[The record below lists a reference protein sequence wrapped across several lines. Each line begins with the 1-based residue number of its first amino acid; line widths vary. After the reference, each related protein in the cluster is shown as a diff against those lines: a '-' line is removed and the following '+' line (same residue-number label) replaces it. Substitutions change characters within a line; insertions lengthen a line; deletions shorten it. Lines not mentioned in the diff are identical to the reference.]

1 MNKSD
6 INLSLEQRIS
16 YLKKLKNL
24 IIEHRQDIYDALHKD
39 LNKNNFEAEV
49 SEIWPILKEL
59 KLYIKN
65 LKKWSKN
72 KVVNHPGKLFS
83 KKFKLFDFLKNKRTY
98 TVFEPYGQVLIITPW
113 NYPFYLTFV
122 PIINALSAG
131 NTLLVKPSEY
141 SSHSSELI
149 KKICEKLFNPKHV
162 KVFLGGKETVDKLWE
177 TQKIDFLFFTGNTK
191 VGQILY
197 EKAASKMIP
206 VILELS
212 GTNPLI
218 IDESANLKITARKL
232 IWSKYLNSGQTCIA
246 PNYIAIHSK
255 VKDEFLKVLS
265 EQRQKLFQNSDLISK
280 IITKQHFE
288 NVLKKFPDLK
298 HNYESQKFDF
308 QILETNFNDPK
319 FDYELFCSALMLVEY
334 SDFKDLIAKIKSR
347 KKSLALY
354 LFSNNKANIKYALE
368 NVKFGG
374 GCINDV
380 IQQVEEK
387 DFGFGGVGLSGIGKY
402 HGYDGFAAFSH
413 QKNIV
418 HYKPNKDDSKRYL
431 TLKPSDKIL
440 KLIQKISK
448 F

>member
-59 KLYIKN
+59 KLYIRN

-149 KKICEKLFNPKHV
+149 KKNLW
-162 KVFLGGKETVDKLWE
+162 KV
-177 TQKIDFLFFTGNTK
+177 I
-191 VGQILY
+191 
-197 EKAASKMIP
+197 
-206 VILELS
+206 
-212 GTNPLI
+212 
-218 IDESANLKITARKL
+218 
-232 IWSKYLNSGQTCIA
+232 
-246 PNYIAIHSK
+246 
-255 VKDEFLKVLS
+255 
-265 EQRQKLFQNSDLISK
+265 
-280 IITKQHFE
+280 
-288 NVLKKFPDLK
+288 
-298 HNYESQKFDF
+298 
-308 QILETNFNDPK
+308 
-319 FDYELFCSALMLVEY
+319 
-334 SDFKDLIAKIKSR
+334 
-347 KKSLALY
+347 
-354 LFSNNKANIKYALE
+354 
-368 NVKFGG
+368 
-374 GCINDV
+374 
-380 IQQVEEK
+380 
-387 DFGFGGVGLSGIGKY
+387 
-402 HGYDGFAAFSH
+402 
-413 QKNIV
+413 
-418 HYKPNKDDSKRYL
+418 
-431 TLKPSDKIL
+431 
-440 KLIQKISK
+440 
-448 F
+448 

>member
-98 TVFEPYGQVLIITPW
+98 TIFEPYGQVLIITPW

-212 GTNPLI
+212 GTNP
-218 IDESANLKITARKL
+218 
-232 IWSKYLNSGQTCIA
+232 
-246 PNYIAIHSK
+246 
-255 VKDEFLKVLS
+255 
-265 EQRQKLFQNSDLISK
+265 
-280 IITKQHFE
+280 
-288 NVLKKFPDLK
+288 
-298 HNYESQKFDF
+298 
-308 QILETNFNDPK
+308 FNNWWK
-319 FDYELFCSALMLVEY
+319 C
-334 SDFKDLIAKIKSR
+334 
-347 KKSLALY
+347 
-354 LFSNNKANIKYALE
+354 
-368 NVKFGG
+368 
-374 GCINDV
+374 
-380 IQQVEEK
+380 
-387 DFGFGGVGLSGIGKY
+387 
-402 HGYDGFAAFSH
+402 
-413 QKNIV
+413 
-418 HYKPNKDDSKRYL
+418 
-431 TLKPSDKIL
+431 
-440 KLIQKISK
+440 
-448 F
+448 